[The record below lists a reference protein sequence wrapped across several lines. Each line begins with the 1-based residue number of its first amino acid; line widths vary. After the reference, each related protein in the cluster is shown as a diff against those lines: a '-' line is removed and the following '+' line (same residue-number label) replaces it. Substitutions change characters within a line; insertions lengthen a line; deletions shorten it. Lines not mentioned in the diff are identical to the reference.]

1 LTAPRPPGTPGGPD
15 TARPG
20 RWRVWLEDS
29 FASASA
35 LSLLAA
41 LAGAVYLLLDLDRLA
56 RVWRSHWPALILF
69 AVLVLAL
76 TTAMW
81 LWMLADCGARVARGH
96 DSRLIAWLAIMGIVS
111 PSAWLYYFVE
121 RRPRQGRC

>member
-1 LTAPRPPGTPGGPD
+1 MTAPRPLGTPGGSGAAP
-15 TARPG
+15 TG

-29 FASASA
+29 FASGSA

-41 LAGAVYLLLDLDRLA
+41 LTGTIYLLLDLERLV

-69 AVLVLAL
+69 AALVLAL

-81 LWMLADCGARVARGH
+81 LWMLADCGARLTRGH
-96 DSRLIAWLAIMGIVS
+96 DPRLIAWLAVMGVVS
-111 PSAWLYYFVE
+111 PAAWLYYFVE
-121 RRPRQGRC
+121 RRPRRTRC